1 MCALYRVIHYNLLPF
16 AAPTTCLYFKAY
28 SIFYNRRFTQR
39 KRIERSSQIEYY
51 LDCFFAFSSSY
62 YWNMCVFCACWEL
75 ITIYWHPEWKI
86 PHSSKPWDNEH
97 FMQIQNK
104 KRKKQEYKTKQY
116 TCSTYVFFLFW
127 RAGEKKRKR
136 LVAHKSIWTM
146 NEMKEEEK
154 KKKKKIKWNHS
165 QDLYKLVFVHHV
177 KCYNNMDK
185 FAVCQAA

>member
-104 KRKKQEYKTKQY
+104 KRKKQNNTLVLLMF
-116 TCSTYVFFLFW
+116 SFSSGG
-127 RAGEKKRKR
+127 RAKRNESVWSHTNPFEQWMKWKKRR
-136 LVAHKSIWTM
+136 RR
-146 NEMKEEEK
+146 
-154 KKKKKIKWNHS
+154 KKIK
-165 QDLYKLVFVHHV
+165 
-177 KCYNNMDK
+177 
-185 FAVCQAA
+185 